1 MPLRITPESYWLNV
15 KRPLDNEA
23 VVDKVGSGLLR
34 NLPKGSPL
42 VPSPVVG
49 TLPGLRVGQWLAL
62 ALNGRIAAVSHSYGT
77 GGKLR
82 FSLLAGDGSFRSG
95 RNDVRMF
102 VLTGATAKP
111 RLQELHVTLTS

>member
-1 MPLRITPESYWLNV
+1 VARQ
-15 KRPLDNEA
+15 LDNQA
-23 VVDKVGSGLLR
+23 VVDKVGSRLLR

-49 TLPGLRVGQWLAL
+49 YLPHLRVGQWLAL

-82 FSLLAGDGSFRSG
+82 FALLAGDDSFRTG
-95 RNDVRMF
+95 TNDVRMF
-102 VLTGATAKP
+102 VVTGATAKP
-111 RLQELHVTLTS
+111 RLQELQVTLTR